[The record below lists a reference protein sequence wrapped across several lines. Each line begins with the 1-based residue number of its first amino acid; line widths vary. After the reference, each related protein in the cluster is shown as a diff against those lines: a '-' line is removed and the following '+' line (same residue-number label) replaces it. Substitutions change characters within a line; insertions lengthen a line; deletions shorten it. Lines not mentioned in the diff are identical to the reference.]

1 LPDVFGVFE
10 LVFSFKF
17 LDFEVFQSGKKNKQ
31 EGACDYTIPLLSL
44 VGVWWVWLSLP
55 LPSFP
60 LSSLSLSIKPAWLL
74 VFEFLWVKGRG
85 EEALPP
91 GLPCP
96 FLCWWVHMCQ

>member
-44 VGVWWVWLSLP
+44 VGV
-55 LPSFP
+55 
-60 LSSLSLSIKPAWLL
+60 
-74 VFEFLWVKGRG
+74 
-85 EEALPP
+85 
-91 GLPCP
+91 
-96 FLCWWVHMCQ
+96 